1 MATAD
6 RPRDVLVMV
15 ATDFSD
21 TAVAATAWGAEIA
34 TSHDGRILLVHALH
48 VQGPMSD
55 YLPVTADLGEELRNA
70 ARERLDSEAGT
81 LRTQGVE
88 VDVRLEIGLPSQSI
102 LRVAEELSPD
112 LLVLGTRGLSG
123 FRHLLLGST
132 AERVVQRAP
141 CPVLTVHPE
150 DREEHRPL
158 RSILVPTDFSEDA
171 RRAAA
176 TGQRLLSHLEEG
188 AELTLLHAY
197 HLPIEYTAYGT
208 IPTGL
213 SFREDVVTVAE
224 QRLNETAAELEREG
238 LTVHTAA
245 REGYPPEVI
254 VAVAEEIDADLVVM
268 GTHGRTGLRHLL
280 LGSNAE
286 RVVQHAPCP
295 VLTVRHPEE

>member
-1 MATAD
+1 MTDGRAS
-6 RPRDVLVMV
+6 DVLVMI

-21 TAVAATAWGAEIA
+21 TAAAATAWGTEIA
-34 TSHDGRILLVHALH
+34 TAHDGRVLLVHALH
-48 VQGPMSD
+48 AQGPMSD

-70 ARERLDSEAGT
+70 ARERLDSEAAS
-81 LRTQGVE
+81 LRERGVE
-88 VDVRLEIGLPSQSI
+88 VDVQLEIGLPSESI
-102 LRVAEELSPD
+102 LRVAEETSPD
-112 LLVLGTRGLSG
+112 LLVVGTRGLSG

-150 DREEHRPL
+150 DRDEHRPI

-171 RRAAA
+171 RRAAT

-197 HLPIEYTAYGT
+197 HLPVEYTAYGT

-213 SFREDVVTVAE
+213 SFREDVITMAE
-224 QRLNETAAELEREG
+224 QQLAETAAELEREG
-238 LTVHTAA
+238 LTVNTAA

-254 VAVAEEIDADLVVM
+254 VSVAEEIDADLVVM
-268 GTHGRTGLRHLL
+268 GTHGRTGLQHLL

-295 VLTVRHPEE
+295 VLTVRHPDE